1 MTLIPKLKKVVFQ
14 MKAKIVLLIYLK
26 MASYTVA
33 MKYQKYWG
41 FMTSMAL
48 CGHCEKKD
56 IK

>member
-1 MTLIPKLKKVVFQ
+1 